1 MEKGLKALPSGLQ
14 EGRVDSS
21 EAGGEEGGGGQEEG
35 KREVLEDK
43 TGAGVIVLERYRR
56 KDKNRMD
63 E

>member
-21 EAGGEEGGGGQEEG
+21 EAGGEEGGGAQEEG

-43 TGAGVIVLERYRR
+43 AGAGVVVLE
-56 KDKNRMD
+56 
-63 E
+63 